1 MKQEAKE
8 LCLTIAKDPDFFDGF
23 ENLGSPYHEICSVQK
38 NFEEKQLPEPW
49 NGNIEKARIMFI
61 SSNPSISEKEI
72 YPTDNSAE
80 WPDDR
85 IADFFENRFTNGC
98 RRNDGTPFSV
108 NFWTGL
114 IKHTNWI
121 SEICLGNSI
130 PKICPEGRN
139 YKDHYY
145 KLNDV
150 IVSTELVHCKSKNE
164 IGVNACLNDQFK
176 YMKEIVSL
184 FNGEII
190 VLFGNYARN
199 KKDEIKQFVQGRN
212 IRVLALP
219 APAAHGFSDD
229 DRREEIRRQWLAISS
244 RQCN

>member
-1 MKQEAKE
+1 MKQEAKD
-8 LCLTIAKDPDFFDGF
+8 LCLKIAKDPAFFDGF
-23 ENLGSPYHEICSVQK
+23 TNSRSPYHEICSVQK
-38 NFEEKQLPEPW
+38 NFIEKQLPEPW
-49 NGNIEKARIMFI
+49 NGNIENARIMFI
-61 SSNPSISEKEI
+61 SSNPSISEDEI
-72 YPTDNSAE
+72 YPTDNFAK
-80 WPDDR
+80 WTDDK

-98 RRNDGTPFSV
+98 RRNDGTPFFV
-108 NFWTGL
+108 NFWNGL

-150 IVSTELVHCKSKNE
+150 IVSTELVHCKSRNE
-164 IGVNACLNDQFK
+164 IGVDDCLNDQFK

-184 FNGEII
+184 FKGEII

-212 IRVLALP
+212 IRVLTLP